1 MRLYFNKNILSLLAL
16 LLVLKNYHSYGNTDI
31 VNSDKINEQLQ
42 FNENFNL
49 ENDGFINVKLNSNTS
64 NTFSVG
70 NGILSTQE
78 VGNIKNN
85 FLISGYIY
93 GTENTTQIEKSG
105 NGLFQYNTNS
115 PSVINFLS
123 NHGFISGYLQAT
135 PTALFKGIHSGN
147 GIINFSNNSTNIK
160 QITNDTGV
168 IAGYLQITSDGSQES
183 YGTGNAIISTTMNS
197 LNTGNQSSKI
207 ENITNSGYIKG
218 KGNGISETKDTRI
231 IYSSNGIA
239 SIAKGSSSLD
249 NIVNTGAIVGTAET
263 LGIFSQ
269 TTHPY
274 DRTDQ
279 ATSFIKDSG
288 NGIVSVSN
296 PTNIL
301 DNDVI
306 DTSVGK
312 VQNNGYIKGS
322 AKAIVNN
329 SNLTPDSGYE
339 DKTSYIHGSGNGI
352 SNSSDRS
359 YGSTGQQSSKLSASI
374 ENISNIG
381 TISGYA
387 KAISGNSTIG
397 SSAAYLYISGNGISN
412 RSNSGISKNDYP
424 NIKNINNNGLISGY
438 AYGEAGEGKTSAFTN
453 LDSSGNGIISRGST
467 DALIETIVNSGTISG
482 YAKVISKEFINA
494 NTNSYNKKDY
504 ERIHFSGNGVGINGL
519 LSKDNIILNSGVI
532 KGSQAAISLQL
543 PDPNI
548 AIIVT
553 NHGILAGRE
562 IMGKGSQLI
571 RYDTNDDTKE
581 TSPDLRAANS
591 YSQANAGVYIQ
602 LNSINLNFSNSSQKS
617 DVELDNELDVLIK
630 NITFGDEKYNLSGK
644 KILNVQRYEAGNKPV
659 NVNANAAIDS
669 YLLLINDD
677 NSYSNYIFNGAGIK
691 KGVLTLE
698 NDNQSLNLNSSIV
711 NAYKTAIKITGNN
724 STFISENTT
733 LNGGGLENKNPIIE
747 IQGSGSNTEFKN
759 SIING
764 DVFISGDNGNIYLTN
779 NNIINGNIISTENKN
794 NSLYL
799 GDQIS
804 ENTLNIFHDIKNF
817 KNITTNGKV
826 TLFETAKIEGNGDI
840 NLNQGILL
848 VRLDGS
854 ERDNKGRVTG
864 HALYTHSGKI
874 NIGEGNSDNSNL
886 PEGENHPDIIAGAKL
901 FFKASGLGTGTVISM
916 NGTDISHLDDEQLG
930 TYSIAH
936 TARKFVLGQDDHL
949 LKTPIITPFILPD
962 TTTDVVIDVKKLDDI
977 IDTDEVENKEDLDD
991 IWESIIGGEQD
1002 NELLP
1007 TTEGEIDAKKEFISI
1022 LDQIY
1027 ANNPYAYV
1035 GPASRANLLMFS
1047 DKIFNTK
1054 MPKYQEWIVE
1064 AHQTYNHMQFPSIEQ
1079 TNRFNSIYQTNK
1091 YTSNLKSY
1099 GFLGTAEYGIAEN
1112 SSLGFALGGTKQYLK
1127 MSKGS
1132 KFDANLGYIG
1142 IYAKRNIDNLRIT
1155 AGAGYQYGYYDVD
1168 RILSNRYQYFKNDG
1182 QLSTDSLGLYLEGRY
1197 FINLNKTTTL
1207 QPKIRFSY
1215 TAVDQKRVKEDK
1227 KPLSID
1233 VDKHLY
1239 RDTYLELGADLVK
1252 KSFVKNAI
1260 LEMRAGLSYIRNLNT
1275 DREYLTARIKNSS
1288 DFKIKGVK
1296 QAEDNLKLLLGIDY
1310 ERTNGMFYNFY
1321 TELESDRENSHNIN
1335 LKVGIGY
1342 RF

>member
-49 ENDGFINVKLNSNTS
+49 ENDGFINVKLNSTNPS
-64 NTFSVG
+64 TFSVG

-115 PSVINFLS
+115 PSAINFLS

-168 IAGYLQITSDGSQES
+168 IAGYLQINSDGSQES
-183 YGTGNAIISTTMNS
+183 YGTGNAIISATMNS

-218 KGNGISETKDTRI
+218 KGNGISETKDARI

-249 NIVNTGAIVGTAET
+249 NIVNTGAIVGSAET
-263 LGIFSQ
+263 LGTFSK
-269 TTHPY
+269 TIAP
-274 DRTDQ
+274 TDQ
-279 ATSFIKDSG
+279 ASSFIKDSG
-288 NGIVSVSN
+288 NGILSVSSPASVLHKDIVDTSIGLVKN
-296 PTNIL
+296 NGFINGYAKALVQNTNINLEL
-301 DNDVI
+301 DYANKI
-306 DTSVGK
+306 
-312 VQNNGYIKGS
+312 
-322 AKAIVNN
+322 
-329 SNLTPDSGYE
+329 
-339 DKTSYIHGSGNGI
+339 SYLHGSGNGI
-352 SNSSDRS
+352 NNSSDLN
-359 YGSTGQQSSKLSASI
+359 YGNNGSLNKVSASI
-374 ENISNIG
+374 TDVTNTG

-387 KAISGNSTIG
+387 KAIGGDTTIG
-397 SSAAYLYISGNGISN
+397 RSIVYLAMSGNGISN
-412 RSNSGISKNDYP
+412 RSNTEDSTNNHP

-438 AYGEAGEGKTSAFTN
+438 ASGEAGKGQTSAFAN

-467 DALIETIVNSGTISG
+467 DAIIESIINSGTISG
-482 YAKVISKEFINA
+482 YAFAQS
-494 NTNSYNKKDY
+494 NTFNSGIDY
-504 ERIHFSGNGVGINGL
+504 LRLRHSGDGIAING
-519 LSKDNIILNSGVI
+519 KTDTPINNNYIITNSGVI
-532 KGSQAAISLQL
+532 KGSQSAISFDALK
-543 PDPNI
+543 PNL
-548 AIIVT
+548 V
-553 NHGILAGRE
+553 NNYGILAGKIIFSKGTE
-562 IMGKGSQLI
+562 IIQNNSTATGS
-571 RYDTNDDTKE
+571 N
-581 TSPDLRAANS
+581 NS
-591 YSQANAGVYIQ
+591 T
-602 LNSINLNFSNSSQKS
+602 LNQPNNSNSQNNYGIYIKLQSGNSANTIQVATDGEQ
-617 DVELDNELDVLIK
+617 DVMISTIQFGTNGGTIDNKAV
-630 NITFGDEKYNLSGK
+630 
-644 KILNVQRYEAGNKPV
+644 LNVQRYNNNIAV
-659 NVNANAAIDS
+659 NTDIATDS
-669 YLLLINDD
+669 YLLLTNA
-677 NSYSNYIFNGAGIK
+677 NNLYSDSIFNGAGIK

-724 STFISENTT
+724 ATFISENTT
-733 LNGGGLENKNPIIE
+733 LNGGGLENKNPIVE
-747 IQGSGSNTEFKN
+747 IQGNNSNTEFKN

-779 NNIINGNIISTENKN
+779 NNIINGNILSAENKN

-901 FFKASGLGTGTVISM
+901 FFKASGLGTGTIISM

>member
-49 ENDGFINVKLNSNTS
+49 ENDGFINVKLNSTNPS
-64 NTFSVG
+64 TFSVG

-115 PSVINFLS
+115 PSAINFLS

-147 GIINFSNNSTNIK
+147 GIINFSNNSTNIN

-168 IAGYLQITSDGSQES
+168 IAGYLQINSDGSQES

-207 ENITNSGYIKG
+207 ENITNRGYIKG
-218 KGNGISETKDTRI
+218 KGNGISETKDARI

-249 NIVNTGAIVGTAET
+249 NIVNTGAIVGSAET
-263 LGIFSQ
+263 LGTFSK
-269 TTHPY
+269 TTDPY
-274 DRTDQ
+274 SRTDQ

-296 PTNIL
+296 PYNIL

-306 DTSVGK
+306 DTSIGR

-322 AKAIVNN
+322 AKSIVNN

-352 SNSSDRS
+352 SNSSDKN
-359 YGSTGQQSSKLSASI
+359 YGSTGQSPPKLSASI
-374 ENISNIG
+374 ENINNNG
-381 TISGYA
+381 TISGYS
-387 KAISGNSTIG
+387 KAIGGDTAMA

-412 RSNSGISKNDYP
+412 RSNSVGSENNYP

-453 LDSSGNGIISRGST
+453 IDSSGNGIIGRGSG
-467 DALIETIVNSGTISG
+467 DAIIETIVNSGTISG
-482 YAKVISKEFINA
+482 YVSAKSNTFDSK
-494 NTNSYNKKDY
+494 TDY
-504 ERIHFSGNGVGINGL
+504 LRLRHSGDGIAINGAINN
-519 LSKDNIILNSGVI
+519 SHSIINSGVI
-532 KGSQAAISLQL
+532 KGSQSAISSTSLN
-543 PDPNI
+543 PNSI
-548 AIIVT
+548 YNYGV
-553 NHGILAGRE
+553 LAGRIIFSKGTE
-562 IMGKGSQLI
+562 IIKNNTM
-571 RYDTNDDTKE
+571 D
-581 TSPDLRAANS
+581 PAF
-591 YSQANAGVYIQ
+591 
-602 LNSINLNFSNSSQKS
+602 NSISNTSITDIGNSNSQNNYGIYIKLQSDISTNTIQVATDGEKDVIISTIQFGTTSGTINNKS
-617 DVELDNELDVLIK
+617 V
-630 NITFGDEKYNLSGK
+630 
-644 KILNVQRYEAGNKPV
+644 LNVQRYNNNTAV
-659 NVNANAAIDS
+659 NTNTDTATDS
-669 YLLLINDD
+669 YLLLSNTN
-677 NSYSNYIFNGAGIK
+677 NSYSDSIFNGAGIK

-698 NDNQSLNLNSSIV
+698 NNNQSLNLNSSIV

-747 IQGSGSNTEFKN
+747 IQGSSSNTEFKN

-764 DVFISGDNGNIYLTN
+764 DVFISGDNGKIYLTN
-779 NNIINGNIISTENKN
+779 NNTINGNILSAENKN

-799 GDQIS
+799 GDQVS

-826 TLFETAKIEGNGDI
+826 TLFETAKIEGTGDI

-864 HALYTHSGKI
+864 HALYTHTGKI

-916 NGTDISHLDDEQLG
+916 NGTDVSHLDDEQLG

-962 TTTDVVIDVKKLDDI
+962 TTTDVVIDIKKLDDI
-977 IDTDEVENKEDLDD
+977 VDTDEVENKEDLDD

-1035 GPASRANLLMFS
+1035 GPASRATLLMFS

-1127 MSKGS
+1127 ISKGS

-1207 QPKIRFSY
+1207 QPKIRFNY

-1227 KPLSID
+1227 KPLAID

-1239 RDTYLELGADLVK
+1239 RDSYLEFGADLVK